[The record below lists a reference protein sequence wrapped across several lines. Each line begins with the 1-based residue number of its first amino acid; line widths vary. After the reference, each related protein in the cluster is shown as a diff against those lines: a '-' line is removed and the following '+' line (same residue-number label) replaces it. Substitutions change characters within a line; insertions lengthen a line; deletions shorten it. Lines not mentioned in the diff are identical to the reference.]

1 MRLVTCRNSIVQA
14 AYQHHSLVACSVF
27 SARQAIIIIVHP
39 DWNSVSS
46 TTGETSDRE
55 YLQYTVS
62 QNDLKVDHF
71 NLVWWQGLVD
81 S

>member
-39 DWNSVSS
+39 DWNSASR
-46 TTGETSDRE
+46 TTGETDRE
-55 YLQYTVS
+55 NMQYIPN
-62 QNDLKVDHF
+62 QNYHF
-71 NLVWWQGLVD
+71 YLVWWQGLVD